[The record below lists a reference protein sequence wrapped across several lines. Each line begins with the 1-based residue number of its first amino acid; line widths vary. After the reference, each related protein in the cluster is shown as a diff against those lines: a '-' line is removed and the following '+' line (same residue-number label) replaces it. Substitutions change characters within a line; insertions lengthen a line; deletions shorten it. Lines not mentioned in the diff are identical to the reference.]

1 MLDRVDYFFA
11 RRLAD
16 HLHPPAFSGTV
27 VIAKPKCPELINTCT
42 ARATAVQYR
51 RRGADVAGYR
61 GRGARARRVDHAYA
75 PSPPEGARRS
85 EAEHSSCRCGGA
97 AVSQGVRARG
107 RREKGWG
114 HDSACEAE
122 MSTCASSRLSPPD
135 GCPIPV
141 NIAYVSPF

>member
-1 MLDRVDYFFA
+1 MGDPAVLDRVDYFFA
-11 RRLAD
+11 RCLAG

-85 EAEHSSCRCGGA
+85 EAKHSSCVA
-97 AVSQGVRARG
+97 AVQLSRK
-107 RREKGWG
+107 E
-114 HDSACEAE
+114 CEHA
-122 MSTCASSRLSPPD
+122 AAVKRLWSRKCLRS
-135 GCPIPV
+135 GNEYVCFLQTIPTRWLPH
-141 NIAYVSPF
+141 SG